1 MTTFLGNPVTFTGKQ
16 LQVGDTAHDFSLT
29 ATDLSKKT
37 LADFAGKKKVLSIAA
52 STKNSLTWTT
62 LLLSQFQLICLLHKA
77 SGALL
82 KVLRM
87 LLCYLTTSTILSVA
101 TTLSS
106 SMNGTF
112 WPVQFSFWM
121 RTTL

>member
-1 MTTFLGNPVTFTGKQ
+1 MTDKIKETEVLRKHIIGEN
-16 LQVGDTAHDFSLT
+16 H
-29 ATDLSKKT
+29 
-37 LADFAGKKKVLSIAA
+37 LSILVSAQLRLAA

-82 KVLRM
+82 KALRM

-112 WPVQFSFWM
+112 WPAQFLSWM